1 MHDRE
6 KKKKAVN
13 ELQVYKWYLGVC
25 LFPYIIVVVS
35 AKRLENI

>member
-1 MHDRE
+1 MQDRE

-13 ELQVYKWYLGVC
+13 EVYKWYLGVC